1 MLVFVD
7 MCARIRRTGWLMVCA
22 FVGFATMS
30 SATSAQ
36 ETARGTVVVIGDSI
50 AAGSGV
56 DLSEAFPARLQ
67 ERVDRAE
74 LPFQV
79 INAGLSGDTTAGGVR
94 RLNWLLRRDIDVLII
109 ELGGNDALRG
119 VPVEETKANIGR
131 MIDSARKKYPDIEVI
146 VTGMQIFDDWGPE
159 YTAGFKALF
168 HDVAKE
174 KETEL
179 VPFLLEGMG
188 GLPEFNQDDKIHPN
202 PKGHEVIAETVW
214 KVLEPVLNRV
224 TKRLQARD
232 SD

>member
-1 MLVFVD
+1 MAVV
-7 MCARIRRTGWLMVCA
+7 
-22 FVGFATMS
+22 VGLSILSGAL
-30 SATSAQ
+30 A
-36 ETARGTVVVIGDSI
+36 EEDKRGTVVVIGDSI

-67 ERVDRAE
+67 ERVDEAE

-94 RLNWLLRRDIDVLII
+94 RLNWLLRREIDVLII

-119 VPVEETKANIGR
+119 VPVEETKANIAR
-131 MIDSARKKYPDIEVI
+131 MIDSAREKYPDIEVI
-146 VTGMQIFDDWGPE
+146 VTGMQIYDDWGPE
-159 YTAGFKALF
+159 YTTGFKALF

-202 PKGHEVIAETVW
+202 PKGHEVIAGNVW
-214 KVLEPVLNRV
+214 KVLEPVL
-224 TKRLQARD
+224 KRQSARAEVPD